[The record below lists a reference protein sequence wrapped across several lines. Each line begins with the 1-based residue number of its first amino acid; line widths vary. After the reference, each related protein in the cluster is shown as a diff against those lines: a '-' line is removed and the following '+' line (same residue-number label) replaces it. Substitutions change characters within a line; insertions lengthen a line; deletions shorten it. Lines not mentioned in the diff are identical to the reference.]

1 MQIYIVEDSA
11 AVRSRLQA
19 LLGEV
24 PGAEVSGA
32 AAGAT
37 QATKEILESRP
48 EVVIVD
54 LNLAEGGG
62 FDVLRALRAQ
72 APEIDVYMLS
82 NFSAYPYR
90 QLAERLGARGFFDK
104 TQEFERV
111 REVIAAKAREVQCSP
126 QSSS

>member
-11 AVRSRLQA
+11 AVRSRLES

-24 PGAEVSGA
+24 PGAQVAGS

-37 QATKEILESRP
+37 QATREILELRP
-48 EVVIVD
+48 DVVILD

-62 FDVLRALRAQ
+62 FDVLRALRAS

-82 NFSAYPYR
+82 NFSAYP
-90 QLAERLGARGFFDK
+90 
-104 TQEFERV
+104 
-111 REVIAAKAREVQCSP
+111 
-126 QSSS
+126 

>member
-11 AVRSRLQA
+11 AVRTRLMTM
-19 LLGEV
+19 LGEV
-24 PGAEVSGA
+24 PGAEVAGA

-37 QATKEILESRP
+37 QATREILESRP
-48 EVVIVD
+48 EVVILD

-62 FDVLRALRAQ
+62 FDVLRAVRAQ

-104 TQEFERV
+104 TTEFGRV
-111 REVIAAKAREVQCSP
+111 REAVAAKAKESTCKL
-126 QSSS
+126 SSN

>member
-11 AVRSRLQA
+11 AVRSRLIA
-19 LLGEV
+19 MLGEV
-24 PGAEVSGA
+24 PGAEVAGA

-37 QATKEILESRP
+37 QATREILESRP
-48 EVVIVD
+48 EMVILD
-54 LNLAEGGG
+54 LSLAEGGG
-62 FDVLRALRAQ
+62 FDVLRELRAK

-104 TQEFERV
+104 TKEFARV
-111 REVIAAKAREVQCSP
+111 REAAAAKAQESQCKP
-126 QSSS
+126 SSS